1 MFKKFSTIFPV
12 ILLTLVCGAFTAVF
26 AQIDAS
32 TPNGRG
38 SQQKEELPKNIKET
52 LAKQR
57 IEKEKKDHEELV
69 KRTEEAVKLSQE
81 LEKSFTDANQLS
93 SEDLKKLERLEKL
106 VKKIRTELGADDE
119 TGEEEKADDNP
130 RPSTM
135 VGAFKT
141 LQTNAVKLFDEIK
154 KSTRYSISVIAIQSS
169 NALLK
174 IVKFIR
180 FGR

>member
-1 MFKKFSTIFPV
+1 MFRRFPKICLTILFV
-12 ILLTLVCGAFTAVF
+12 LLFGVAAS
-26 AQIDAS
+26 AQLPDAS
-32 TPNGRG
+32 TSSGR
-38 SQQKEELPKNIKET
+38 QQKEELPKNIKET

-57 IEKEKKDHEELV
+57 IEREKKEYDELIQ
-69 KRTEEAVKLSQE
+69 RSEEAVKLSQE

-106 VKKIRTELGADDE
+106 VKKIRSELGGDDDDNQENNNKDE
-119 TGEEEKADDNP
+119 TEK
-130 RPSTM
+130 PSTLKN
-135 VGAFKT
+135 AFQT

-169 NALLK
+169 NVLLK

-180 FGR
+180 FGK